1 MVDAVSFSPLGEV
14 LSILASDV
22 FGRRLIHS
30 CGLEELKGG
39 WKAIDSSKMVIAM
52 RGSTVVVDP
61 VDLVG

>member
-1 MVDAVSFSPLGEV
+1 MVDGVGFSLLGEV
-14 LSILASDV
+14 PSILASDV

-39 WKAIDSSKMVIAM
+39 WKTIDSRKMVMTM
-52 RGSTVVVDP
+52 RGSIVVVDP